1 MEPIDKLSAICPKCF
16 GPPVPG
22 KKENEPDF
30 IVCMDGNFQH
40 RRHLAASSGI
50 PEQNKTFTL
59 FIDPDEVLQMESTM
73 RGNIQ
78 PDEVNDNLD
87 RCTEQHTAANDVRGP
102 TTWKACDDTGI
113 FGMACRH
120 DQSLFPNDHD

>member
-73 RGNIQ
+73 RGNTQ
-78 PDEVNDNLD
+78 PDEVNDNL
-87 RCTEQHTAANDVRGP
+87 QP
-102 TTWKACDDTGI
+102 TMSGAQLPGKLVTTPEFLEWLVDMTKFCG
-113 FGMACRH
+113 
-120 DQSLFPNDHD
+120 L